1 MGDDPPLRRGRVDPE
16 VADELPDL
24 GLVLT
29 DVPGR
34 DMRTPRVVKKRLATL
49 SSRFRGARAVTM
61 RQEPVPWAY
70 RVFFRQVGM
79 DPDEQRTPIQSIA
92 LARLQHGGFES
103 KGLVADA
110 LLIATLETR
119 VPVAA

>member
-1 MGDDPPLRRGRVDPE
+1 MDDDPPLRRGRVDPE

-24 GLVLT
+24 GVVLT

-79 DPDEQRTPIQSIA
+79 DPDDNDTRTPIERIA
-92 LARLQHGGFES
+92 LERLQHGGFES
-103 KGLVADA
+103 HGLVRDA
-110 LLIATLETR
+110 LL
-119 VPVAA
+119 